1 MIASDTCYACLDQAP
16 PGRRIVLVRNG
27 GAGCLQTG
35 LDHPADPPE
44 VAKRNVDWLN
54 RRLGVSPREA
64 SELIEAALG
73 RQEKMD

>member
-27 GAGCLQTG
+27 GGGCVQTG

-44 VAKRNVDWLN
+44 VAKRNVEWLN

-64 SELIEAALG
+64 DELIAAALG
-73 RQEKMD
+73 RQEMND